1 MQRDHALKRHHL
13 SIDRRELEEFV
24 GDDVF
29 GQGGAG
35 NPGSGGVYS
44 PTFAD
49 TPTRRSA
56 DPFPRPPPIRSPF
69 PHPLPTRNVRAR
81 IQSLD

>member
-35 NPGSGGVYS
+35 NPGPGGVYS

-49 TPTRRSA
+49 TPARRPVSPSPA
-56 DPFPRPPPIRSPF
+56 DSFPVSPIPC
-69 PHPLPTRNVRAR
+69 LLVM
-81 IQSLD
+81 

>member
-1 MQRDHALKRHHL
+1 MQRDHAPKRHHL

-29 GQGGAG
+29 GQGWRGKPRLRRSVQPYLRRHAC
-35 NPGSGGVYS
+35 P
-44 PTFAD
+44 
-49 TPTRRSA
+49 PTR
-56 DPFPRPPPIRSPF
+56 FPVPRRYVPRF